1 MGINKNVSDICLHV
15 SLSVHIEF
23 SLSWQMTKERKLD
36 GSYISLD
43 FICTAKCD
51 RTQKLDCF
59 LCDKFPAKKSMKS
72 IKLISEHPE
81 NTSHDREFLFS

>member
-1 MGINKNVSDICLHV
+1 
-15 SLSVHIEF
+15 
-23 SLSWQMTKERKLD
+23 MTKERKLG
-36 GSYISLD
+36 GSFISFD

-51 RTQKLDCF
+51 RTQKPDCF

-81 NTSHDREFLFS
+81 NTLHNIEFLFSVPKLRFVPACLDTFPSKRNQE